1 MAIRSYAR
9 GSYRAARRFSLAI
22 ILALPLLSAC
32 GGSEPGSEAMS
43 HIERAD
49 TYSAQGQ
56 YRSAMLEVRNA
67 LKAEPDNV
75 AHVVAL
81 ADLYLTIGAAR
92 EAADLLTPWLE
103 QHAEAVAL
111 PLARAHV
118 RLGKHLSARETLDAF
133 TPQTPGQQ
141 QDAALIRAEAMRL
154 AGDQAG
160 ALSAFRSQT
169 ESQPGDPEAVVGL
182 ARTQLDQNRPAEAVR
197 TTRDW
202 LERNGPAPEV
212 QYWLATAQ
220 HRLDQLEQAAATL
233 TDATGNLP
241 ASDVFL
247 PLRREILTLLSR
259 VLTEQGKMAD
269 AQVYNNIL
277 AENQNS
283 DALAQGEAVVDALRN
298 NDIEQAKSILADMLK
313 ADPDNQQAALMLGA
327 LNTGTGNLDEGS
339 RLLEKNVDPETTP
352 TAFLRA
358 AAMAQIDT
366 GKREEALQTLERAL
380 QARPNDNELLAMHG
394 VLALSLPD
402 HAQAG
407 LQSLEKALEREPD
420 RTRLRLAMAHYF
432 IASGQPDKA
441 IEPLVMV
448 AQQTPNS
455 LNALQQAARLY
466 ASSHSPAQTVEWLE
480 ALGAQHSNIEADSAF
495 LAALVHTREG
505 DFTKAKASADR
516 LAGLAPQSLRA
527 LLLPAVIYQSQ
538 NQYDQALAAIDTA
551 EENYGQT
558 LPVVRARASVINS
571 SEGPGS
577 TYRYLLSQWQ
587 ASGND
592 QLIPDLLAVAREH
605 DQDSIGEL
613 TSLWL
618 EKSPDSP
625 AANMTRAD
633 WLLARNQG
641 EQAIPHYEKVLQTL
655 PENVAAM
662 NNLAWLIQSKEP
674 DRAKALSRRASENAP
689 NNAAILDT
697 YGWILHLSGEHAE
710 AVTVLEKALTLAPGH
725 SDIQQHLEAARQAL

>member
-1 MAIRSYAR
+1 MAIRSYAQ
-9 GSYRAARRFSLAI
+9 GSYRVARRFSFAM

-92 EAADLLTPWLE
+92 EATDLLTPWLE
-103 QHAEAVAL
+103 QHTEAVAL

-133 TPQTPGQQ
+133 TPQTPRQQ

-182 ARTQLDQNRPAEAVR
+182 ARTQMDQNRPSEAVR

-202 LERNGPAPEV
+202 LERNGPEPEV

-241 ASDVFL
+241 GSDVFL

-313 ADPDNQQAALMLGA
+313 ANPDNQQAALMLGA

-366 GKREEALQTLERAL
+366 GKREEALQTLDRAL
-380 QARPNDNELLAMHG
+380 QARPNDIELLAMHG

-420 RTRLRLAMAHYF
+420 RTRLRLAMAHYY
-432 IASGQPDKA
+432 IANDQPEPALEQMRRTFASQPDDWVSTETYLHLLLEQNETA
-441 IEPLVMV
+441 E
-448 AQQTPNS
+448 TEE
-455 LNALQQAARLY
+455 LQQSLSNGYPDSINARYLVAIADAGLGNLDQARSRLEELVRQEPDLPRPKNTLRRLLFAETNVAVAAEDY
-466 ASSHSPAQTVEWLE
+466 E
-480 ALGAQHSNIEADSAF
+480 
-495 LAALVHTREG
+495 LAR
-505 DFTKAKASADR
+505 TKARQAIA
-516 LAGLAPQSLRA
+516 LAPENTGTA
-527 LLLPAVIYQSQ
+527 LLPAAIAQAEGKP
-538 NQYDQALAAIDTA
+538 DQALREIAAVEQSLGATDGTRLARQAILGSWL
-551 EENYGQT
+551 EEAGQ
-558 LPVVRARASVINS
+558 AM
-571 SEGPGS
+571 
-577 TYRYLLSQWQ
+577 
-587 ASGND
+587 GN
-592 QLIPDLLAVAREH
+592 
-605 DQDSIGEL
+605 GEL
-613 TSLWL
+613 DKAAKHYQRVL
-618 EKSPDSP
+618 EHQPDNIT
-625 AANMTRAD
+625 A
-633 WLLARNQG
+633 L
-641 EQAIPHYEKVLQTL
+641 
-655 PENVAAM
+655 
-662 NNLAWLIQSKEP
+662 NNLAWLLKDTNANE
-674 DRAKALSRRASENAP
+674 ALAMIRQAGELAP
-689 NNAAILDT
+689 NNALVADT
-697 YGWILHLSGEHAE
+697 HGWILHLTGDHSG
-710 AVTVLEKALTLAPGH
+710 AVTVLEKALALAPDNEEIAH
-725 SDIQQHLEAARQAL
+725 HLEQARLAL